1 MKQSPGRRSF
11 LAMTGTS
18 ASVALAGCS
27 GPTTQSQTEGDEGTT
42 ADGDEGAA
50 PEGEATLTVQVQGDQ
65 EALSSF
71 QEELQ
76 TELENGNIT
85 RTEAQEELQSRQEE
99 LITNA
104 TTTFEDSVENADAVT
119 IDNAAPEDGLL
130 RLTAPAT
137 TFVNGLE
144 DGDLAAVLPGEYYD
158 QYLQQQQ
165 IEEAV
170 DQATNQEN
178 NTTSS

>member
-1 MKQSPGRRSF
+1 
-11 LAMTGTS
+11 
-18 ASVALAGCS
+18 LAGCS
-27 GPTTQSQTEGDEGTT
+27 GPTGQSQAEGNEGTT
-42 ADGDEGAA
+42 PD
-50 PEGEATLTVQVQGDQ
+50 GEATLTIQIRGDQ
-65 EALSSF
+65 EALTSF

-85 RTEAQEELQSRQEE
+85 RTEAQEEYESKQQE

-104 TTTFEDSVENADAVT
+104 TTTYKDSVADADAVAVN
-119 IDNAAPEDGLL
+119 DVAPEVGLL

-144 DGDLAAVLPGEYYD
+144 DGDLAAVLPNEYYD

-165 IEEAV
+165 IQDAV
-170 DQATNQEN
+170 EDQAANQEN
-178 NTTSS
+178 NSTSNYSSR